1 MVDLL
6 GRVGLLKEAE
16 DLINGSGF
24 RDDSDL
30 WVALLGACAT
40 HLDSDIAE
48 RVANKIMVL
57 DPDCHLSYV
66 LLANV
71 YKTVGRWKEAM
82 EIIKMMRDRCV
93 KKRAGRSWVEAEQPK
108 GLFISHKVEQEGI
121 INSSTEKDPSDCI
134 AIC

>member
-16 DLINGSGF
+16 DLIKGSGF
-24 RDDSDL
+24 WDDSYL

-48 RVANKIMVL
+48 RVANKILVL

-93 KKRAGRSWVEAEQPK
+93 KKTAGRV
-108 GLFISHKVEQEGI
+108 
-121 INSSTEKDPSDCI
+121 
-134 AIC
+134 

>member
-1 MVDLL
+1 MPVPPFQTRGRKYGIAPRVEHYSCMVDLL

-16 DLINGSGF
+16 DLIKGSGF
-24 RDDSDL
+24 WDDSYL

-48 RVANKIMVL
+48 RVANKILVL

-82 EIIKMMRDRCV
+82 DIIK
-93 KKRAGRSWVEAEQPK
+93 
-108 GLFISHKVEQEGI
+108 
-121 INSSTEKDPSDCI
+121 
-134 AIC
+134 